1 MPIRR
6 RAALALPFLMP
17 ASLRAQA
24 PAWPSRGIRIIVSYP
39 PGGATDVVTRKV
51 AEAISPLLGVPCVVE
66 NKAGG
71 SGTIGTA
78 EVARAAP
85 DGYTLLGNDNSY
97 AMLPYVFARLPFD
110 HARDL
115 VPVTVSNFAPV
126 VLTVKASSRFRT
138 LADLVAEAKAKPGVV
153 NYGTG
158 GVGSSLHFAAEAF
171 QQAAGVELFH
181 IPFKGAGEATLNLL
195 NGTVEMVMGSL
206 PSAMANVKAGT
217 IRALAVCG
225 TERSAAVPDVPLFQQ
240 AGVGGFNMV
249 NWVGLAAPRGTP
261 DAVVQR
267 LQQAVV
273 QALAAPAMRDF
284 LAGQG
289 ATPGG
294 LAPDA
299 FAALIA
305 AETALWRDVAAKARI
320 TPQ

>member
-1 MPIRR
+1 MNTSR
-6 RAALALPFLMP
+6 RALLALPLL
-17 ASLRAQA
+17 AA
-24 PAWPSRGIRIIVSYP
+24 PALAQGRSIRVVVPYP

-51 AEAISPLLGVPCVVE
+51 AEGIAPILGQPVVVE

-78 EVARAAP
+78 DVARAAP
-85 DGYTLLGNDNSY
+85 DGLTLLGTDNTY

-110 HARDL
+110 HAQDL
-115 VPVTVSNFAPV
+115 LPITVSNFAPV
-126 VLTVKASSRFRT
+126 VLTVKAASRFTT
-138 LADLVAEAKAKPGVV
+138 LATLLAEARANPGRI

-195 NGTVEMVMGSL
+195 NGTVDMVMGSI
-206 PSAMANVKAGT
+206 PSAMANLRAGT

-225 TERSAAVPDVPLFQQ
+225 TARSAAVPEVPLFQQ
-240 AGVGGFNMV
+240 VGVPGFNML
-249 NWVGLAAPRGTP
+249 NWTGLMAPKGTP
-261 DAVVQR
+261 AATVLR
-267 LQQAVV
+267 LQQAVA
-273 QALAAPAMRDF
+273 QALAAPGMREF

-294 LAPDA
+294 MAPTA
-299 FAALIA
+299 FAALM
-305 AETALWRDVAAKARI
+305 AEEGRLWRSVAEKARI

>member
-1 MPIRR
+1 MNLSR
-6 RAALALPFLMP
+6 RAALALPLLASP
-17 ASLRAQA
+17 ALAQS
-24 PAWPSRGIRIIVSYP
+24 AWPSRTIRIIVSYP

-51 AEAISPLLGVPCVVE
+51 AEAIAPLLGTQCVVE

-85 DGYTLLGNDNSY
+85 DGYTLLGNDSSF

-110 HARDL
+110 HAQDL
-115 VPVTVSNFAPV
+115 LPITVSNFAPV
-126 VLTVKASSRFRT
+126 VLTVKASSRFAT
-138 LADLVAEAKAKPGVV
+138 LADLLAEAKAKPGTV

-158 GVGSSLHFAAEAF
+158 GVGSSLHFAAEGF

-195 NGTVEMVMGSL
+195 NGTVDMVMGSI
-206 PSAMANVKAGT
+206 PSAMANLRAGT

-225 TERSAAVPDVPLFQQ
+225 TERAAAVPEVPLFQQ
-240 AGVGGFNMV
+240 AGVPGFNIL
-249 NWVGLAAPRGTP
+249 NWTGLAAPKGTP
-261 DAVVQR
+261 AEIVLRIQR
-267 LQQAVV
+267 AVV
-273 QALAAPAMRDF
+273 QALATPGMRDF

-294 LAPDA
+294 LAPEA
-299 FAALIA
+299 VAALIA
-305 AETALWRDVAAKARI
+305 AETASWRDVAAKAGIR
-320 TPQ
+320 PQ

>member
-1 MPIRR
+1 MRLAR
-6 RAALALPFLMP
+6 RATLALPFL
-17 ASLRAQA
+17 ATAARAQSW
-24 PAWPSRGIRIIVSYP
+24 PARPIRIIVSYP

-51 AEAISPLLGVPCVVE
+51 AELIGPILGTPCVVE

-71 SGTIGTA
+71 SGTIGTS
-78 EVARAAP
+78 EVARATP

-115 VPVTVSNFAPV
+115 LPVTVSNFAPV
-126 VLTVKASSRFRT
+126 VLTVQASSRFRT
-138 LADLVAEAKAKPGVV
+138 LAQLVAEAKAKPGVV

-195 NGTVEMVMGSL
+195 NGTVDMVMGSL
-206 PSAMANVKAGT
+206 PSAMANLKAGT

-225 TERSAAVPDVPLFQQ
+225 AERSAAVPEVPLFQQ
-240 AGVGGFNMV
+240 AGVSGFNMV
-249 NWVGLAAPRGTP
+249 NWTGLAAPKGTP
-261 DAVVQR
+261 DAVVLR

-273 QALAAPAMRDF
+273 QALATPAMQGF
-284 LAGQG
+284 LSAQG

-294 LAPDA
+294 LTPEA

-305 AETALWRDVAAKARI
+305 AETALWRDVAAKAGI